1 MTMSDIKIG
10 KETVDMADPCAVAAA
25 LRKVELRLVAGAVAE
40 TIEIDGE
47 RLTYTRASST
57 GLTRLIGEYEG
68 KCAAL
73 SGKRRRFA
81 KTIRYT

>member
-1 MTMSDIKIG
+1 MSDMIKIG
-10 KETVDMADPCAVAAA
+10 KETVDMGDPCAVAKA

-40 TIEIDGE
+40 TVEIDGE
-47 RLTYTRASST
+47 RVTYTRASST

-73 SGKRRRFA
+73 SGKRSRFA